1 MAVRMNPQVVC
12 DYPGCERRVTE
23 LGGRMTLDSI
33 AGPTL
38 ALGESTDRTLDLC
51 REHRRSLESWWARGD
66 KGESDHHDD
75 AATDAMVAE
84 GIT

>member
-1 MAVRMNPQVVC
+1 MATRERVETVC
-12 DYPGCERRVTE
+12 DYPGCERRVTD

-51 REHRRSLESWWARGD
+51 REHRRSLESWWARGAKD
-66 KGESDHHDD
+66 EPGEV
-75 AATDAMVAE
+75 T
-84 GIT
+84 T